1 MDQGIPTADLG
12 GTPLTPAQLAEIPA
26 FADVRPQIWEKFP
39 GAVAKQTYRAGEFL
53 FHEGEHGTTPIT
65 QNFQFGTPT
74 PTWYSLSSPECNDF
88 AP

>member
-1 MDQGIPTADLG
+1 MSYPFY
-12 GTPLTPAQLAEIPA
+12 LAEN
-26 FADVRPQIWEKFP
+26 
-39 GAVAKQTYRAGEFL
+39 L
-53 FHEGEHGTTPIT
+53 N

>member
-1 MDQGIPTADLG
+1 MRRQAVPDQQQRPVDL
-12 GTPLTPAQLAEIPA
+12 PLQRLQKLHDLLAGDGAFIETEVVPAQPVDATQALN
-26 FADVRPQIWEKFP
+26 
-39 GAVAKQTYRAGEFL
+39 
-53 FHEGEHGTTPIT
+53 